1 MITSGAQ
8 QEPLNCYKIKQI
20 FLLVFYMNKLKSIW
34 DGVGRNAGQIQI
46 IIALIAFALAIVAY
60 NGLNEQLRARDF
72 ELKQSLIMKL
82 YEHKKLMLESK
93 RDVEILLDTDLQ
105 KIRKQIERYE
115 PSDYR
120 NNSLK
125 ALDKIENIMETH
137 PDIFNNLMKNMDK
150 LIADVKNE
158 RLRTDELEELLN
170 KNFELTQA
178 LQENKDAFLYLKR
191 NVNMALESN

>member
-1 MITSGAQ
+1 
-8 QEPLNCYKIKQI
+8 
-20 FLLVFYMNKLKSIW
+20 MNKLKSIW

-137 PDIFNNLMKNMDK
+137 LGIFNNLMKNMDK

>member
-1 MITSGAQ
+1 
-8 QEPLNCYKIKQI
+8 
-20 FLLVFYMNKLKSIW
+20 MNKLKSIW

-137 PDIFNNLMKNMDK
+137 PGIFNNLMKNMDK

>member
-1 MITSGAQ
+1 
-8 QEPLNCYKIKQI
+8 
-20 FLLVFYMNKLKSIW
+20 MNKLKSIW

-125 ALDKIENIMETH
+125 TLDKIENIMETH

-150 LIADVKNE
+150 LIVDVKNE
-158 RLRTDELEELLN
+158 SLRTDELEELLN